1 MIDVNVSLARWPFRR
16 LPHDDTSRLVELLR
30 SRRVTQA
37 WAGSFE
43 ALLHRDVAGVNARLA
58 EECEKHGGGVLFPF
72 GVVDP
77 QRPDWLEDLRRCV
90 EIHRMPGIRLHPNYH
105 GYALDDPS
113 FANLL
118 AQASRRDLIVQI
130 TVKMEDERTQHPL
143 VRVPAVDTAPLPGL
157 LAGLPKLRVVL
168 LNALGDRQGEPLKR
182 LAVSG
187 EVAFDIAMLEGVGGV
202 EKLVPRVGLDRV
214 VFGSHAPFFLLDSA
228 LLKLRESALTDEQS
242 RAIAE
247 GNARR
252 LLGRV

>member
-1 MIDVNVSLARWPFRR
+1 MIDVNVTLAHWPFRR

-30 SRRVTQA
+30 SRGVTQA

-58 EECEKHGGGVLFPF
+58 EECEMHGAGVLVPF

-77 QRPDWLEDLRRCV
+77 RQSDWQEDLRRCV
-90 EIHRMPGIRLHPNYH
+90 ETHRMPGIRLHPNYH

-118 AQASRRDLIVQI
+118 AQAARRDLIVQI

-143 VRVPAVDTAPLPGL
+143 VRVPAVDIAPLDGL
-157 LAGLPKLRVVL
+157 LARQPKARVVL

-182 LAVSG
+182 LAASG
-187 EVAFDIAMLEGVGGV
+187 AAAFDIAMLEGVGGI
-202 EKLVPRVGLDRV
+202 EKLLPHVGLDRV
-214 VFGSHAPFFLLDSA
+214 VFGSHAPFFVLDSA
-228 LLKLRESALTDEQS
+228 LLKLRESALSDEQS
-242 RAIAE
+242 RAITE

-252 LLGRV
+252 LLARA